1 MEIEKALYEHPAV
14 LMCAVFEE
22 MARYQATLWREVQRD
37 GVSLMP
43 RPESATRTAPHASLL
58 TITSGV

>member
-43 RPESATRTAPHASLL
+43 D
-58 TITSGV
+58 TIC